1 MTRGQALRW
10 LFGLSWQRHR
20 GWVLTFV
27 VLAVADVLATG
38 VFALT
43 LRMLIQSALDQ
54 HLREAV
60 IATVGAA
67 LSYAVTIVG
76 ASARLNVVNL
86 LDEAVGVDLDE
97 RILGLIAGLDG
108 IEHLERPEYADR
120 IALVRGSGDVIAR
133 CGWVLLDGVT
143 MLVRLLVV
151 LAILTMTAP
160 VLLILV
166 LLLVPAL
173 WLPRR
178 GQRGVRAASVAVS
191 QDVRRVEH
199 IQTLLTEATPNMEV
213 RIAGAG
219 PRLLGDGREVW
230 DRIIRTQA
238 RAQWRNAGLGITGWA
253 VFVLGYVAA
262 LLFIVHDVASGREQ
276 PGDVLLLVTLTNT
289 LRAQAEGVMRS
300 LQRTTDG
307 MSALDAFLWLED
319 HAAAHRGTAGTAG
332 VVARVPERLTDG
344 ITLSGVSFRYPGT
357 DRWVFRGI
365 DLRLPAGSTV
375 AVVGEH
381 GAGKTSLVKLLTKFY
396 EPAEGVVTVDGV
408 RLDEIP
414 AEDWWSRT
422 TANFQD
428 FARFL
433 FLVRE
438 SVGVGDLAAADR
450 PDVLARAIADAD
462 AEGIVA
468 GLPDG
473 LDTQLGRVFD
483 GQELSTGQWQRIA
496 LSRAHMR
503 TAPLLCVI
511 DEPTASLDPR
521 SEYAVYRRQMKLAKS
536 LGERFGT
543 VTLVVSHRFST
554 VQMADLIVVV
564 EDGAVAE
571 MGDHDELMALGGLY
585 ADLFRMQAAAF
596 QNG

>member
-1 MTRGQALRW
+1 MTRGQGLRR

-20 GWVLTFV
+20 GWVLAFA
-27 VLAVADVLATG
+27 VLAAADVLATG
-38 VFALT
+38 AFALT
-43 LRMLIQSALDQ
+43 LRMLIQSALHE
-54 HLREAV
+54 HLRDAL

-67 LSYAVTIVG
+67 LSYAVTVVG

-86 LDEAVGVDLDE
+86 LAEAIGIDLDE

-120 IALVRGSGDVIAR
+120 IAMVRGSGDVIAR

-143 MLVRLLVV
+143 MLVRLCVV
-151 LAILTMTAP
+151 LVILALTAP
-160 VLLILV
+160 VLLVLA

-178 GQRGVRAASVAVS
+178 GQRGIREAAVAVA
-191 QDVRRVEH
+191 QDVRQAEH
-199 IQTLLTEATPNMEV
+199 VQTLLTDPTPNMEV

-219 PRLLGDGREVW
+219 PLLRGHGREVW

-238 RAQWRNAGLGITGWA
+238 RAQWANAGLGIAGWA
-253 VFVLGYVAA
+253 VFSLGYTAA
-262 LLFIVHDVASGREQ
+262 LLLIVRDVASGRAQ

-289 LRAQAEGVMRS
+289 LRAQAEGVVRS
-300 LQRTTDG
+300 VQRTTDG
-307 MSALDAFLWLED
+307 MSALEAFLWLEG
-319 HAAAHRGTAGTAG
+319 HAEAHRTAAAE
-332 VVARVPERLTDG
+332 ARVPDRLTDG

-357 DRWVFRGI
+357 DTRVLEGV
-365 DLRLPAGSTV
+365 DLHLPAGSTV

-381 GAGKTSLVKLLTKFY
+381 GAGKTSLVKLLCKFY
-396 EPAEGVVTVDGV
+396 EPTEGAVLVDGV
-408 RLDEIP
+408 RLADIP
-414 AEDWWSRT
+414 AQRWWSRT

-438 SVGVGDLAAADR
+438 SVGIGDLSAAGR
-450 PDVLARAIADAD
+450 PDRLARAIADGD
-462 AEGIVA
+462 AEEVVA

-473 LDTQLGRVFD
+473 LDTQLGRMFD
-483 GQELSTGQWQRIA
+483 GAELSTGQWQRVA

-503 TAPLLCVI
+503 SSPLLCVI

-521 SEYAVYRRQMKLAKS
+521 SEYAVYRRQMALAKT
-536 LGERFGT
+536 LGERCGT
-543 VTLVVSHRFST
+543 VTVVVSHRFST

-564 EDGAVAE
+564 EGGSVAE
-571 MGDHDELMALGGLY
+571 LGDHEELMALGGIY

-596 QNG
+596 RNG

>member
-20 GWVLTFV
+20 GWVLAFA

-43 LRMLIQSALDQ
+43 LRMLIQSALDEHMQ
-54 HLREAV
+54 DALT
-60 IATVGAA
+60 ATAGAA
-67 LSYAVTIVG
+67 LSYAVTVIG

-86 LDEAVGVDLDE
+86 LDEAIGVDLDE
-97 RILGLIAGLDG
+97 RILSLIAGLDG

-120 IALVRGSGDVIAR
+120 IGMVRGSGDVIAR

-143 MLVRLLVV
+143 TLVRLFVV
-151 LAILTMTAP
+151 LAILALMAP
-160 VLLILV
+160 VLLVLV

-178 GQRGVRAASVAVS
+178 GQHGIHKAAVAVA
-191 QDVRRVEH
+191 QDVRQAEH
-199 IQTLLTEATPNMEV
+199 IQVLLTEATPNMEV

-219 PRLLGDGREVW
+219 PRLQSHGRDVW

-238 RAQWRNAGLGITGWA
+238 RAQWRSAGLGIAGWA
-253 VFVLGYVAA
+253 IFSLGYVAA
-262 LLFIVHDVASGREQ
+262 LLLIVRDVSSGRAE

-289 LRAQAEGVMRS
+289 LRAQAEGVVRS
-300 LQRTTDG
+300 LQRATDG
-307 MSALDAFLWLED
+307 MSALDAYLWLEG
-319 HAAAHRGTAGTAG
+319 HAAAAHRTDKAA
-332 VVARVPERLTDG
+332 ARVPDRLTDG
-344 ITLSGVSFRYPGT
+344 ITLAGVSFRYPGT
-357 DRWVFRGI
+357 DRWVLKGF
-365 DLRLPAGSTV
+365 DLHLPAGATV

-396 EPAEGVVTVDGV
+396 EPTEGTVLVDGV
-408 RLDEIP
+408 RLDTIP
-414 AEDWWSRT
+414 AGHWWSRT

-438 SVGVGDLAAADR
+438 SVGVGDLTALDR
-450 PDVLARAIADAD
+450 PDQLARAIAGGD
-462 AEGIVA
+462 AEEIVA
-468 GLPDG
+468 HLPDG
-473 LDTQLGRVFD
+473 LNTQLGRMFN
-483 GQELSTGQWQRIA
+483 GEELSTGQWQRVA

-521 SEYAVYRRQMKLAKS
+521 SEYAVYRRQMALAKT
-536 LGERFGT
+536 LGERCGT

-564 EDGAVAE
+564 EGGSVVE
-571 MGDHDELMALGGLY
+571 MGDHEELMTLGGVY

>member
-1 MTRGQALRW
+1 MTRGQALRR

-20 GWVLTFV
+20 SWVLAFA
-27 VLAVADVLATG
+27 VLAVTDVLATG
-38 VFALT
+38 AFALT
-43 LRMLIQSALDQ
+43 LRMLIQSALHEHMQDA
-54 HLREAV
+54 L
-60 IATVGAA
+60 IATAGAA
-67 LSYAVTIVG
+67 LSYAVTVVG
-76 ASARLNVVNL
+76 ASARLNIVNL
-86 LDEAVGVDLDE
+86 LDEAIGVDLDE

-120 IALVRGSGDVIAR
+120 IAMVRGSGDVIAR

-143 MLVRLLVV
+143 MLVRLFVV
-151 LAILTMTAP
+151 LAILALTAP
-160 VLLILV
+160 VLLVLA

-178 GQRGVRAASVAVS
+178 GQRGIRKAAVAVA
-191 QDVRRVEH
+191 QDVRQAEH
-199 IQTLLTEATPNMEV
+199 IQALLTEATPNMEV

-219 PRLLGDGREVW
+219 PRLQNHGRDVW

-238 RAQWRNAGLGITGWA
+238 RAQWVSAGLGIAGWA
-253 VFVLGYVAA
+253 VFSLGYVAA
-262 LLFIVHDVASGREQ
+262 LLLIVRDVSSGRAQ

-289 LRAQAEGVMRS
+289 LRAQAEGVVRS

-319 HAAAHRGTAGTAG
+319 HAAAHRTGESA
-332 VVARVPERLTDG
+332 ARMPDRLTDG
-344 ITLSGVSFRYPGT
+344 ITLAGVSFRYPGT
-357 DRWVFRGI
+357 DTWVLKGI
-365 DLRLPAGSTV
+365 DLHLPAGSTV

-381 GAGKTSLVKLLTKFY
+381 GAGKTSLVKLLSKFY
-396 EPAEGVVTVDGV
+396 EPTEGTVLVDGV
-408 RLDEIP
+408 RLDDIP
-414 AEDWWSRT
+414 AGHWWSRT

-438 SVGVGDLAAADR
+438 SVGVGDLTAADQ
-450 PDVLARAIADAD
+450 PDRLARAIADGD
-462 AEGIVA
+462 AEEIVA

-483 GQELSTGQWQRIA
+483 GEELSTGQWQRVA

-511 DEPTASLDPR
+511 DEPTASLDAR
-521 SEYAVYRRQMKLAKS
+521 SEYAVYRRQMALAKT
-536 LGERFGT
+536 LGERCGT

-564 EDGAVAE
+564 EGGSVAE
-571 MGDHDELMALGGLY
+571 MGDHEELMALGGVY

-596 QNG
+596 RNG